1 MRGTQAT
8 GGSAMARRLAVV
20 AALTAM
26 ATACGGAS
34 SSSGGGGSTNSSG
47 VSMAQQVQSM
57 ALRTGV
63 TANPWAT
70 GDLVQ
75 VGASTWNG
83 PTALPAPTPGKR
95 LLIANNC
102 GPACDIEYTTIR
114 KDTAPWGWTV
124 DALPDGTGA
133 IPQGQQLM
141 DTAISRKPDGILA
154 IGIAA
159 ATVGQQLA
167 KAKAAGIL
175 TEIDGDAPSGANP
188 DYDAYRTYPW
198 SLIERVSTS
207 YMIADSKGKA
217 NILYV
222 YTTQQKA
229 FVDAVAPVQQLIR
242 DCGTCALTLVD
253 MPFVDTFDPVKVD
266 QQITSALNSNP
277 NINYVFFTCDCMNFA
292 SGLNAVRRLGKQDKI
307 KVAAS
312 VASPPGIAAVAKG
325 DLAFD
330 IGPPT
335 ELASLGDLTQF
346 RLLLADQQPRGGDK
360 LGYFVHAFTKE
371 QSQALTD
378 NTAIDNK
385 LNGYFDYRSIYY
397 KALGITGP

>member
-1 MRGTQAT
+1 MV
-8 GGSAMARRLAVV
+8 RRLAGMAAV
-20 AALTAM
+20 AAVI
-26 ATACGGAS
+26 TACGGS
-34 SSSGGGGSTNSSG
+34 GSTSSGGSANSDA
-47 VSMAQQVQSM
+47 VSKAQQIQSM
-57 ALRTGV
+57 ALKAGV
-63 TANPWAT
+63 TADPWAT

-75 VGASTWNG
+75 ASASNWNG
-83 PTALPAPTPGKR
+83 PTTLPAATPGKHV
-95 LLIANNC
+95 LIANNC
-102 GPACDIEYTTIR
+102 GPACDIEYTTM
-114 KDTAPWGWTV
+114 KKYAAPWGWTIET
-124 DALPDGTGA
+124 LPDGTGA
-133 IPQGQQLM
+133 ITQGQQLM
-141 DTAISRKPDGILA
+141 DAAIARKPDLIEA
-154 IGIAA
+154 IGIPA

-229 FVDAVAPVQQLIR
+229 FVDAVAPVQQLIK
-242 DCGTCALTLVD
+242 DCGTCSLTLVD

-312 VASPPGIAAVAKG
+312 VASPPGISAVAKG

-346 RLLLADQQPRGGDK
+346 RLLLADRQPRGGDK
-360 LGYFVHAFTKE
+360 LGYFVHAFTKD
-371 QSQALTD
+371 QSQGLTD

-385 LNGYFDYRSIYY
+385 LNSNFDYRSIYY
-397 KALGITGP
+397 KALGITSP